1 MLLPTKDVSFT
12 IIIFRDHTFPLC
24 QTLHKALSLPP
35 PASDPPFYILESNL
49 ETQQLWYST
58 AGKRP
63 KQPANEREYFEQ
75 IWKQNFQESKVQ
87 YEEPIETIVVSSI
100 HSTTLDSPSIGVGLP
115 KKGSKLRSEDV
126 MHSSEFDGEV
136 IFKGRSPFSYSVSKS
151 FNDFHI
157 SFMTVHIPYY
167 RVFRSNSTSLARAEF
182 LIVVSLGSPSPVT
195 FGVWRR
201 HSDFSEL
208 VQRLRDM
215 NMKSG
220 GEKSVFKNTLL
231 SWDCVL
237 QRKRWFK
244 CLDKEYLTLK
254 SFLLERFMHDLL
266 FESQSPNIISNFM
279 GFKEEF

>member
-1 MLLPTKDVSFT
+1 M
-12 IIIFRDHTFPLC
+12 
-24 QTLHKALSLPP
+24 SLPP

-63 KQPANEREYFEQ
+63 KQPTNEREYFEQ
-75 IWKQNFQESKVQ
+75 IWTQNFQDSKVQ
-87 YEEPIETIVVSSI
+87 YEEPIDAIIVSSI
-100 HSTTLDSPSIGVGLP
+100 TSATVDQAMNSPSSMGMGSP
-115 KKGSKLRSEDV
+115 KRGGKLIRGDDI

-167 RVFRSNSTSLARAEF
+167 RVFRSHSTSLVRAEF
-182 LIVVSLGSPSPVT
+182 LIIVSLGSPSAVT

-208 VQRLRDM
+208 VQRLKEL

-220 GEKSVFKNTLL
+220 GEKNVFKNTLL

-244 CLDKEYLTLK
+244 CLEKEYLTLK

-266 FESQSPNIISNFM
+266 FESETPNIISNFM